1 MKTSETS
8 CLEYFSGGV
17 PTLEYF
23 RMTLE
28 DVRDI
33 SKKDTS
39 PHDGINRLQE
49 LCFIGL
55 MSYFEAFCKDHFASL
70 INIEPT
76 LVVNLKTSGQN
87 VDIDS
92 TRVVIYGEEFKH
104 RIGFVLAEKYDF
116 GSSRKINSLFLSL
129 LKVTPF
135 STSEV
140 KRYDELLRDR
150 NLLVH
155 HSGTFTLAYLEQ
167 ADVPSITMES
177 DAFYNSRV
185 IRQAE
190 VIEATEFIETVAEKL
205 VLGSHSALVEYV
217 AANIQY
223 SGERKKALD
232 LMLGSKAIQNKSR
245 GRRRAATQD
254 RSRLERGSS

>member
-1 MKTSETS
+1 METLETS
-8 CLEYFSGGV
+8 WLEYFSGGV
-17 PTLEYF
+17 PTSESF
-23 RMTLE
+23 RLTLE

-33 SKKDTS
+33 SEKDTS
-39 PHDGINRLQE
+39 PHSGINRVQE

-70 INIEPT
+70 INIEPS
-76 LVVNLKTSGQN
+76 LVLNLKANGQN

-92 TRVVIYGEEFKH
+92 TRVVIYGEAFKH
-104 RIGFVLAEKYDF
+104 RIGFVIAEKYDF
-116 GSSRKINSLFLSL
+116 GSSKKINSLFLSL

-155 HSGTFTLAYLEQ
+155 HSGTFTLTYLEQ
-167 ADVPSITMES
+167 LDDSSHTLQS

-190 VIEATEFIETVAEKL
+190 VIAAIEFIETVADKL
-205 VLGSHSALVEYV
+205 VLGSHSALVQHL
-217 AANIQY
+217 AANKIQY

-232 LMLGSKAIQNKSR
+232 FMLGSKAIQSKSKE
-245 GRRRAATQD
+245 GV
-254 RSRLERGSS
+254 GSQ